1 MVSIRARLF
10 KLYLRKKFNL
20 NPLVTK
26 DLVQTFRNA
35 NEKFLKDVIKEGY
48 SIIRKETEK
57 KVKYVIIKK
66 DSNKPSKKIIYYLHG
81 GAYLIRL
88 TNMYQT
94 FSYPLCDIRDDIE
107 VVLLDYDPAPEQKYP
122 SQLNQA
128 MEIWNE
134 ITKEHKPEDIII
146 GGDSSGGNL
155 GLALIHKLKNEQNV
169 SPKACFFLSPWT
181 DMTCS
186 GESYYTNYQK
196 DIQSGEA
203 NEPLTKE
210 KENIIQHSD
219 LFCFTG
225 DADRK
230 DPYISPLFGDFT
242 TFPRSLFFVGSEE
255 MLLDDTLKIVE
266 KIKEKGNEVELV
278 NKEGMFHIYP
288 MYISYLPESREAY
301 EKIKEF
307 IADSFK

>member
-1 MVSIRARLF
+1 
-10 KLYLRKKFNL
+10 
-20 NPLVTK
+20 LVTK

>member
-20 NPLVTK
+20 NPFVTK